1 MNKKETLVKIYSQPS
16 PIKNLELE
24 IRSASVLLSEIL
36 FLEKRRASNKE
47 ITFMDLNPIYC
58 KTFFHFAMK
67 NYIKENRIVLLDSSS
82 LNSFKELYDSI
93 KIKNVNIINKKILD
107 INEFGSMNL
116 FIDFQKEYEETEHIW
131 NNLKLNDILVSSKQI
146 KNASPIKKMEVGF
159 INFNSKGTLYIY
171 RKPFIE
177 GGLISRYG
185 I

>member
-1 MNKKETLVKIYSQPS
+1 MNKKEILVKIYSQPS
-16 PIKNLELE
+16 PIKDLELE
-24 IRSASVLLSEIL
+24 IRSASALIFEIL
-36 FLEKRRASNKE
+36 SLEKRRASQKK
-47 ITFMDLNPIYC
+47 ISFMDLNPIYC
-58 KTFFHFAMK
+58 KTFFHFAVK
-67 NYIKENRIVLLDSSS
+67 DYIKESGIVLIDSNS

-107 INEFGSMNL
+107 INEFGNINL
-116 FIDFQKEYEETEHIW
+116 FIDFQKEYKETEHVW

-146 KNASPIKKMEVGF
+146 KHTKPIKELEVGF
-159 INFNSKGTLYIY
+159 INFKSKGTLYIY